1 MDRDILIRE
10 TLKNYD
16 ESLKKLEELIKRTEG
31 MRGKEITDEQAD
43 TIIYEANILMF
54 DIEKE
59 KELFERTNRPTV
71 VERGVVEKGS

>member
-71 VERGVVEKGS
+71 VEKGVVEKGS